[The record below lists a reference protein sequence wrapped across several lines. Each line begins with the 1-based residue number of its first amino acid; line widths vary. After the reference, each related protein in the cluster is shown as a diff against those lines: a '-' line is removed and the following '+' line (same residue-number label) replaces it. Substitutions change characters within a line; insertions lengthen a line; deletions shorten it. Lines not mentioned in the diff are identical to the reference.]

1 MWALGESLEVIG
13 QDIKVY
19 FKTKVVNIDCEK
31 TQIITEGDTIGQFT
45 FDLIVG
51 ADGVGSVVRKAMVE
65 QFPEV
70 TATRVTGEE
79 YAYTLYMDNQEIVSK
94 MDPKKLYL
102 SSLLGIVLLSQLQQ
116 IYQSFQ
122 FPG

>member
-31 TQIITEGDTIGQFT
+31 TQIITEGDATGQFT

-51 ADGVGSVVRKAMVE
+51 ADGVGSVVRKARKYKIRGFYRTICWSLE
-65 QFPEV
+65 SSQDWSRKSRIQPEV
-70 TATRVTGEE
+70 H
-79 YAYTLYMDNQEIVSK
+79 
-94 MDPKKLYL
+94 
-102 SSLLGIVLLSQLQQ
+102 
-116 IYQSFQ
+116 F
-122 FPG
+122 

>member
-31 TQIITEGDTIGQFT
+31 TQIITEGDATGQFT

-65 QFPEV
+65 QLPEV
-70 TATRVTGEE
+70 SATRITGEE

-102 SSLLGIVLLSQLQQ
+102 SSLLGNIILEVHRAK
-116 IYQSFQ
+116 IYLTFY
-122 FPG
+122 